1 MWPSVQASA
10 AKEGM
15 HQVFLG
21 KTFVVTGTLEAFTRT
36 EVKEFITGMGGKV
49 NSSVSA
55 KTDYLV
61 AGANA
66 GSKLTKAK
74 ELGVQIL
81 SESELKEMARDEL

>member
-1 MWPSVQASA
+1 
-10 AKEGM
+10 
-15 HQVFLG
+15 
-21 KTFVVTGTLEAFTRT
+21 
-36 EVKEFITGMGGKV
+36 MGGKV

-66 GSKLTKAK
+66 GSKLTKAQ